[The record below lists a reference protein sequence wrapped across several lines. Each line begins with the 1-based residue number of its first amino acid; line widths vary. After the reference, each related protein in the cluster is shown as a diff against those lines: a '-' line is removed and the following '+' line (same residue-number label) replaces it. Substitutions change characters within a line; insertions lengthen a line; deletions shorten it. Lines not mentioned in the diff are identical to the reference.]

1 MRDHVVIKYDG
12 KYCRILCEEISP
24 HTEITPGRIKQ
35 YIVEKIIPKLN
46 ETGVL
51 MAEWEKI
58 RVDRKEWLWNISKNG
73 SITIQDP
80 KKKCYRI
87 HQGVIGPT
95 VTSKKVKDYIFAKLI
110 HAKKKTGPNLI
121 RGEVKYDPRVILP
134 CVMPSSKNKHR
145 MVIDGDLIKVSSDRL
160 YTFKKSLTCAKCGII
175 GRFLVKEKT
184 PKDRSYHLNLYAEKD
199 GREVLMTKDH
209 IVPKSLGGKDSLDN
223 YQTMCVECNL
233 MKGNET

>member
-1 MRDHVVIKYDG
+1 MTKWRKVHIDDKEWLWTIAKMRDHVVIKYDG
-12 KYCRILCEEISP
+12 KYRRILCKEISP
-24 HTEITPGRIKQ
+24 HTEITPGRVKQ
-35 YIVEKIIPKLN
+35 YIVEKII
-46 ETGVL
+46 
-51 MAEWEKI
+51 
-58 RVDRKEWLWNISKNG
+58 S
-73 SITIQDP
+73 
-80 KKKCYRI
+80 
-87 HQGVIGPT
+87 
-95 VTSKKVKDYIFAKLI
+95 KLI

-209 IVPKSLGGKDSLDN
+209 IVPKSLGGKDRLDN